1 MDPTTPQIDLHD
13 QLSAFL
19 SLPVAA
25 LAFAAAVTWI
35 LAARAQAKTGPVI
48 AADRPGRSM
57 RVGVL
62 VVLLLAVL
70 AWVVVT
76 REIPLVPAS
85 IAVLLAILTV
95 VLTPGVD
102 DAASGEEG
110 VRRGWHGR
118 SFAELEEWRL
128 TGDHLRFRLFGE
140 WTSVPLPSA
149 EQPRIRER
157 LLKLVPER
165 ESPFQD

>member
-1 MDPTTPQIDLHD
+1 MDPTTPQISLHD

-35 LAARAQAKTGPVI
+35 LSARAHAKTGPLI
-48 AADRPGRSM
+48 AVDRPGRSA
-57 RVGVL
+57 RVTVL

-70 AWVVVT
+70 AWILVA

-85 IAVLLAILTV
+85 IAILMAILTV

-102 DAASGEEG
+102 DAACGEEG

-118 SFAELEEWRL
+118 AFAELEEWRL

-157 LLKLVPER
+157 LLKLVPDR